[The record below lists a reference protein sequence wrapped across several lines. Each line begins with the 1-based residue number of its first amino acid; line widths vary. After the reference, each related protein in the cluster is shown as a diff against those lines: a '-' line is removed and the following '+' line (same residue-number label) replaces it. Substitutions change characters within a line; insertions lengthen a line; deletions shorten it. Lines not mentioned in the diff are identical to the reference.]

1 MAKLKLFLI
10 ILIALF
16 SLSAQTEI
24 IRGKVIK
31 IADGDTLTLLTDS
44 NKKIKIRLAGID
56 TPERKQSFG
65 DTAKNALAKLVF
77 HKKILIETQTK
88 DRYGRTI
95 GVVFLNNKNVNNEL
109 VRQGMAWVYKKYT
122 DNKILYELEAQ
133 AKTRRIGL
141 WADANPI
148 APWDWRR
155 GKR

>member
-1 MAKLKLFLI
+1 MTKLKLFLI
-10 ILIALF
+10 TLIAVF
-16 SLSAQTEI
+16 SLSTQAEI

-31 IADGDTLTLLTDS
+31 IADGDTLTLLANS
-44 NKKIKIRLAGID
+44 NKKIRIRLAGID
-56 TPERKQSFG
+56 TPEKKQPFG
-65 DTAKNALAKLVF
+65 NSAKKILAKLVF
-77 HKKILIETQTK
+77 QKKILIETETK

-141 WADANPI
+141 WADDTPI
-148 APWDWRR
+148 APWDWRK

>member
-1 MAKLKLFLI
+1 MTKLKLFLI

-65 DTAKNALAKLVF
+65 NTAKNALAKLVF
-77 HKKILIETQTK
+77 HKKILIEKQTK

>member
-1 MAKLKLFLI
+1 MTKLKLFLI

-16 SLSAQTEI
+16 SLSAQAEI

-44 NKKIKIRLAGID
+44 DKKIRIRLAGID
-56 TPERKQSFG
+56 TPERKQPFG
-65 DTAKNALAKLVF
+65 NTAKNALAKLVF
-77 HKKILIETQTK
+77 QKKILIETQTK
-88 DRYGRTI
+88 DRYGRTVGI
-95 GVVFLNNKNVNNEL
+95 VFLDNQSINNEL

-122 DNKILYELEAQ
+122 NNKTLYELENK
-133 AKTRRIGL
+133 AKTKMVGL
-141 WADANPI
+141 WADENPI